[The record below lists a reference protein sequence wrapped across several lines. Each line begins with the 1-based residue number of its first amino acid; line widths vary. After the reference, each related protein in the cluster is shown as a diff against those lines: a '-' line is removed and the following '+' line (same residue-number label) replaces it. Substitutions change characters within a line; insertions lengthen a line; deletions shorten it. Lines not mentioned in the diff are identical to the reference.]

1 MTSNWQ
7 MERTGGTSGMPQY
20 AILIYEKETPGGVA
34 DIPPDVMEANMRAG
48 ERIAAMGVRVVHEQG
63 LEPSAATRT
72 IHKDGLVTDGPFIE
86 SKEVIAGFFVVE
98 TEDLETAV
106 AVGRLLPIM
115 DGAVE
120 VRPLLPVE

>member
-1 MTSNWQ
+1 
-7 MERTGGTSGMPQY
+7 MPQY

-34 DIPPDVMEANMRAG
+34 DIPPEVMEANLNAG
-48 ERIAAMGVRVVHEQG
+48 EKIAALGAKVVHEQA

-72 IHKDGLVTDGPFIE
+72 IRKSGLVTDGPFLE

-98 TEDLETAV
+98 AADLDVAI
-106 AVGRLLPIM
+106 AVGKLLPIM

-120 VRPLLPVE
+120 VRPLLAV